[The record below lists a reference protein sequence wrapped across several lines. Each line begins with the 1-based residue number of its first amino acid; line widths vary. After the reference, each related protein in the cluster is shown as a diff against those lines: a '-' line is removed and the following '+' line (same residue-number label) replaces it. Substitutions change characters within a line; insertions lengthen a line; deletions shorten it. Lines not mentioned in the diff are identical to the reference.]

1 MVKQF
6 DWPELMLRIKTMHKI
21 KLRPVGLCY
30 LNGVECRSGMS
41 LYRSTRSL
49 SKLEQLNWPEL
60 MLPIKLFL
68 FKICELAVTDDA

>member
-6 DWPELMLRIKTMHKI
+6 DWLELMLPIKTMRKI

-30 LNGVECRSGMS
+30 PNGVDRRSGTS
-41 LYRSTRSL
+41 LYRSTPSL
-49 SKLEQLNWPEL
+49 SKFEQLNWPEL
-60 MLPIKLFL
+60 MLPIKLFQ